1 MILHNTKNFSRVTQ
15 LLEFIKDAMAINIT
29 EESISEIQ
37 KGLLI
42 FLETNYLKI
51 STIILWKKKYY
62 QNNNNYNKTI
72 NKNKMIKVKVKKIMK
87 MEIYITMNK
96 KKRNIMKKE
105 NKIKMEIYMMA
116 NIKTIK
122 KTIIR
127 IR

>member
-1 MILHNTKNFSRVTQ
+1 
-15 LLEFIKDAMAINIT
+15 
-29 EESISEIQ
+29 
-37 KGLLI
+37 
-42 FLETNYLKI
+42 
-51 STIILWKKKYY
+51 
-62 QNNNNYNKTI
+62 
-72 NKNKMIKVKVKKIMK
+72 MIKVKVKKIMK